1 MNNADER
8 ETCGHGPCQCM
19 APRDGEFCST
29 YCENAESVGEIEIR
43 CGCGHP
49 NCS

>member
-19 APRDGEFCST
+19 APRDEEYCGT
-29 YCENAESVGEIEIR
+29 YCENADNVGEIEIR

-49 NCS
+49 ACG